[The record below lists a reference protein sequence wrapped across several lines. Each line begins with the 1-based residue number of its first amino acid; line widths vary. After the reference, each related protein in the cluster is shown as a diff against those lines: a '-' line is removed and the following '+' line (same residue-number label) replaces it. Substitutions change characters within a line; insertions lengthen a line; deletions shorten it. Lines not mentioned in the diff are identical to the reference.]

1 MTATKLSLVGGLAL
15 LAGIVLMAALHGA
28 AWHPAGMTGANAMA
42 MHHGMGMPHAMP
54 WFMALGP
61 LAMVL
66 ALAGILFLLAS
77 VVRLAA
83 RTG

>member
-1 MTATKLSLVGGLAL
+1 MTATTLSLAGGLAL
-15 LAGIVLMAALHGA
+15 LACTVLMAALHWA
-28 AWHPAGMTGANAMA
+28 AWHPAGMTAADAMA
-42 MHHGMGMPHAMP
+42 MHHGMGTHAMP

-66 ALAGILFLLAS
+66 ALAGVLFLLAS
-77 VVRLAA
+77 VMRLAT